1 MPALFTFAAYS
12 GTGKTTYIEKIIS
25 ELSSRGL
32 RVGAI
37 KNDGHDVF
45 EMDKPGKD
53 SYRFRE
59 AGAQVVALRSPT
71 RAMIMSYAPLDEKEI
86 MRNMQNVDIVISEG
100 YMTGSENNI
109 GIYRA
114 DSGSGLKLPVEEC
127 VAIVTDTPLDTGD
140 VPQFPLDEP
149 AKLADFLVEKI
160 GFKSE

>member
-12 GTGKTTYIEKIIS
+12 GTGKTTYIEKLIA
-25 ELSSRGL
+25 ELTFRGV

-53 SYRFRE
+53 SFRFHE

-71 RAMIMSYAPLDEKEI
+71 RAMIMSYAPLDAEEI

-100 YMTGSENNI
+100 YMAGSENNI
-109 GIYRA
+109 CIYRA
-114 DSGSGLKLPVEEC
+114 GSGNGLKLPPEEC
-127 VAIVTDTPLDTGD
+127 VAIVTDTPLETGATA
-140 VPQFPLDEP
+140 QFPLDEP
-149 AKLADFLVEKI
+149 AALAEFLIEKI
-160 GFKSE
+160 GFTNV